1 MTTYPRQESHA
12 IPIEKGTRLRPTP
25 VSASK
30 KPGVLGWRGL
40 VIGMAMGLGLMGCE
54 RLPVDVNQGGYRGT
68 GMEQVVNPRIES
80 VKLAANQ
87 APAALEPAEEGG
99 PKASQVYQNVQV
111 LGDLSVAQFN
121 RLMVAMTAWVSPEQ
135 GCAYC
140 HNVQNFADDGLYTKL
155 VARRMT
161 QMTQTINDRWQSHV
175 GQTGVT
181 CYTCHRGQNLPAKR
195 WFTEPE
201 MQIAGRLLGND
212 SGQNRAGVEAV
223 ANSDLP
229 YDPYTPFLL
238 ESNPIRV
245 NGTTALPTGNRM
257 SIKQTEWTYALMM
270 HMSEGLGVNC
280 TYCHNTRAIAEWEQ
294 SPPARV
300 TAWYGIRMVREV
312 NNEFITGLTPIHPP
326 NRLGVMGDIA
336 KVNCATC
343 HQGVNKPLYG
353 AQMLKAHPEL
363 SGPNALKDAMEI
375 KGPGKP
381 VAPQSQGPEPMNSS
395 TSFSKGSASLGQLEG
410 RAVARAN

>member
-1 MTTYPRQESHA
+1 MTTFLKSSSQRWLGLA
-12 IPIEKGTRLRPTP
+12 AGIG
-25 VSASK
+25 AS
-30 KPGVLGWRGL
+30 L
-40 VIGMAMGLGLMGCE
+40 VLMGCE
-54 RLPVDVNQGGYRGT
+54 RLPVDVTQGGYRGT
-68 GMEQVVNPRIES
+68 GMEQVVNPRTEAMK
-80 VKLAANQ
+80 VAANQ
-87 APAALEPAEEGG
+87 APAALDPADEGG

-121 RLMVAMTAWVSPEQ
+121 RLMVAMTAWVAPEQ

-140 HNVQNFADDGLYTKL
+140 HNVQNFAEDSLYTKV

-161 QMTQTINDRWQSHV
+161 QMTQTVNARWQAHV

-181 CYTCHRGQNLPAKR
+181 CYTCHRGKNLPEKR

-201 MQIAGRLLGND
+201 MQLAGRLLGND
-212 SGQNRAGVEAV
+212 ASQNRAGVEAV
-223 ANSDLP
+223 ANSSLP

-238 ESNPIRV
+238 DKSPIRV

-280 TYCHNTRAIAEWEQ
+280 THCHNTRAFSNWEQ

-300 TAWYGIRMVREV
+300 TAWYGIRMVREL
-312 NNEFITGLTPIHPP
+312 NNEFIVGLTSIQPP
-326 NRLGVMGDIA
+326 NRLGVTGDIS

-375 KGPGKP
+375 NAPP
-381 VAPQSQGPEPMNSS
+381 VPAAPSKTSGAPAAADMKQS
-395 TSFSKGSASLGQLEG
+395 
-410 RAVARAN
+410 AVVLPTRVN

>member
-1 MTTYPRQESHA
+1 MMTKLYQSSFQRWLGLA
-12 IPIEKGTRLRPTP
+12 AG
-25 VSASK
+25 VGAS
-30 KPGVLGWRGL
+30 L
-40 VIGMAMGLGLMGCE
+40 VLMGCE
-54 RLPVDVNQGGYRGT
+54 RLPVDVTQGGYRGT
-68 GMEQVVNPRIES
+68 GMEQVTNPRTEA
-80 VKLAANQ
+80 VKVAANQ
-87 APAALEPAEEGG
+87 APAALDPADEGG
-99 PKASQVYQNVQV
+99 PKASQVYRNVQV

-121 RLMVAMTAWVSPEQ
+121 RLMVAMTAWVAPEQ

-140 HNVQNFADDGLYTKL
+140 HNVQNFADDSLYTKV

-161 QMTQTINDRWQSHV
+161 QMTQTVNDRWQAHV

-181 CYTCHRGQNLPAKR
+181 CYTCHRGKNLPEKR

-201 MQIAGRLLGND
+201 MQLAGRLLGND
-212 SGQNRAGVEAV
+212 ASQNRAGVEAV
-223 ANSDLP
+223 ANSSLP

-238 ESNPIRV
+238 DKSPIRV

-280 TYCHNTRAIAEWEQ
+280 THCHNTRAFSNWEQ

-300 TAWYGIRMVREV
+300 TAWYGIRMVREL
-312 NNEFITGLTPIHPP
+312 NNEFIVGLTSIQPP
-326 NRLGVMGDIA
+326 NRLGVTGDIS

-363 SGPNALKDAMEI
+363 SGPNALKNAMEI
-375 KGPGKP
+375 NAPP
-381 VAPQSQGPEPMNSS
+381 VPAAPSKTSGAPAAADMKQS
-395 TSFSKGSASLGQLEG
+395 
-410 RAVARAN
+410 AVVLPTRVN

>member
-1 MTTYPRQESHA
+1 
-12 IPIEKGTRLRPTP
+12 
-25 VSASK
+25 
-30 KPGVLGWRGL
+30 
-40 VIGMAMGLGLMGCE
+40 
-54 RLPVDVNQGGYRGT
+54 
-68 GMEQVVNPRIES
+68 
-80 VKLAANQ
+80 
-87 APAALEPAEEGG
+87 
-99 PKASQVYQNVQV
+99 
-111 LGDLSVAQFN
+111 
-121 RLMVAMTAWVSPEQ
+121 MVAMTAWVSPEQ

-381 VAPQSQGPEPMNSS
+381 VAPQSQGPEPMTSS

>member
-1 MTTYPRQESHA
+1 MTTFLKSRSQRWLGLA
-12 IPIEKGTRLRPTP
+12 AGIG
-25 VSASK
+25 AS
-30 KPGVLGWRGL
+30 L
-40 VIGMAMGLGLMGCE
+40 VLMGCE
-54 RLPVDVNQGGYRGT
+54 RLPVDVTQGGYRGT
-68 GMEQVVNPRIES
+68 GMEQVVNPRTEAMK
-80 VKLAANQ
+80 VAANQ
-87 APAALEPAEEGG
+87 APAALDPADEGG

-121 RLMVAMTAWVSPEQ
+121 RLMVAMTAWVAPEQ

-140 HNVQNFADDGLYTKL
+140 HNVQNFAEDSLYTKV

-161 QMTQTINDRWQSHV
+161 QMTQTVNDRWQAHV

-181 CYTCHRGQNLPAKR
+181 CYTCHRGKNLPEKR

-201 MQIAGRLLGND
+201 MQLAGRLLGND
-212 SGQNRAGVEAV
+212 ASQNRAGVEAV
-223 ANSDLP
+223 ANSSLP

-238 ESNPIRV
+238 DKSPIRV

-257 SIKQTEWTYALMM
+257 SIKQTEWTYALML

-280 TYCHNTRAIAEWEQ
+280 THCHNTRAFSSWEQ

-300 TAWYGIRMVREV
+300 TAWYGIRMVREL
-312 NNEFITGLTPIHPP
+312 NNEFIVGLTSIQPP
-326 NRLGVMGDIA
+326 NRLGVMGDIS

-375 KGPGKP
+375 NAPP
-381 VAPQSQGPEPMNSS
+381 VPAAPSKTSGAPAAADMKQS
-395 TSFSKGSASLGQLEG
+395 
-410 RAVARAN
+410 AVVLPTRVN